1 MFRQLFLWIA
11 SNLCFRR
18 RTLATGLPLTCLT
31 YPVPYP
37 QRRESPPAAQAGP
50 HCRASRHLDDGARL
64 LAAGDVADGVH
75 LVGCLLGTPVTTILT
90 RAGDGLDHEFALAD
104 RANASPFLSFF
115 VLTVESLPHLSAAL
129 IGTAP
134 AVEVVGYYLGA
145 TYFAFDRI
153 DFAVHRCLSCRSG

>member
-1 MFRQLFLWIA
+1 MHFSQFHTSI
-11 SNLCFRR
+11 
-18 RTLATGLPLTCLT
+18 T
-31 YPVPYP
+31 YPVPDP
-37 QRRESPPAAQAGP
+37 IRFKRLAAGQAFP
-50 HCRASRHLDDGARL
+50 HRHAARHLDDGARL